1 MKRILSLFLAI
12 ALAAA
17 LLVSPAAAASSAP
30 WLQTDGFGTAAQ
42 TISVRGL
49 SGSFDSVQITLT
61 LDKAPTGFTF
71 DPALSGEDVHT
82 AYTINGNSITL
93 YATSRNHQI
102 NQGDAI
108 LLGTLAGPAGFEV
121 TSAADLKLLDLEA
134 GSTRELTYASVG
146 VGGPSAALPFT
157 DVKEKDWFYDE
168 VAYVHTNQLM
178 NGVGGGLFSPGG
190 TTTRG
195 MIVTILW
202 RMEGE
207 PVVNY
212 LMPFT
217 DVPASWYTE
226 AVRWASSEKI
236 VNGYT
241 DKTFRPNA
249 PITREQ
255 MATILYNYASY
266 KGYDVS
272 GRANLSAQFPDAGK
286 VSGYAAAPLAWA
298 NHAKLINGVA
308 DEGSTF
314 LQPQGSAT
322 RAQVAAILMRFQQSI
337 AS

>member
-121 TSAADLKLLDLEA
+121 TSAADLKLLDLEEDDM
-134 GSTRELTYASVG
+134 REVSYRRIG
-146 VGGPSAALPFT
+146 VGGPITVPFD
-157 DVKEKDWFYDE
+157 DVPEGQWFYDA
-168 VAYVHTNQLM
+168 VSYVYSHGLM
-178 NGVGGGLFSPGG
+178 NGTSDTTFKPGN

-195 MIVTILW
+195 MIVTILY
-202 RMEGE
+202 RYDGSPEAGASS
-207 PVVNY
+207 
-212 LMPFT
+212 FT
-217 DVPASWYTE
+217 DVAAGQYYAEPVA
-226 AVRWASSEKI
+226 WAAAHNI
-236 VNGYT
+236 VNGYP
-241 DKTFRPNA
+241 DNTFAPNA
-249 PITREQ
+249 PITREEF
-255 MATILYNYASY
+255 AAILYRYAQY

-272 GRANLSAQFPDAGK
+272 GRADLNAVFTDAGQ
-286 VSGYAAAPLAWA
+286 VHSYARDAMAWA
-298 NHAKLINGVA
+298 NHVELITGVT
-308 DEGSTF
+308 STT
-314 LQPQGSAT
+314 LRPGGSAT
-322 RAQVAAILMRFQQSI
+322 RAQAATILMRFCENI
-337 AS
+337 AK

>member
-1 MKRILSLFLAI
+1 MKRFLSLLLAA
-12 ALAAA
+12 ALTAA
-17 LLVSPAAAASSAP
+17 LLVSPAFAAAPP
-30 WLQTDGFGTAAQ
+30 WVQVDGQGTASQ
-42 TISVRGL
+42 TITLRGL
-49 SGSFDSVQITLT
+49 SGTFDSAQITLT
-61 LDKAPTGFTF
+61 LDRAPTGFQF
-71 DPALSGEDVHT
+71 AQALSDVDAHT
-82 AYTINGNSITL
+82 ALTVSGNSITL
-93 YATSRNHQI
+93 YVTSQNQI
-102 NQGDAI
+102 NQGDAL
-108 LLGTLAGPAGFEV
+108 LLGVLSAG
-121 TSAADLKLLDLEA
+121 SAFKVLSASGVKLLDLEA
-134 GSTRELTYASVG
+134 GSTRELSYATVSVG
-146 VGGPSAALPFT
+146 AAATALPFT
-157 DVKEKDWFYDE
+157 DVKEKDWFYNE
-168 VAYVHTNQLM
+168 VAYVYANQLM
-178 NGVGGGLFSPGG
+178 NGTGNNLFSPGG

-286 VSGYAAAPLAWA
+286 VSGYAAVPLAWA

-308 DEGSTF
+308 NGGTTI

-322 RAQVAAILMRFQQSI
+322 RAQVAAILMRFRENI
-337 AS
+337 AK

>member
-1 MKRILSLFLAI
+1 MKRFLSLLLAA

-17 LLVSPAAAASSAP
+17 LLIAPAAASTPP
-30 WLQTDGFGTAAQ
+30 WVQVDGQGTASQ
-42 TISVRGL
+42 TITLRGL
-49 SGSFDSVQITLT
+49 SGSFDSAQITLT
-61 LDKAPTGFTF
+61 LDKAPSGFQF
-71 DPALSGEDVHT
+71 AQALSDGDAHT
-82 AYTINGNSITL
+82 AFTISGSSITL
-93 YATSRNHQI
+93 YATSRNQI
-102 NQGDAI
+102 NQGDA
-108 LLGTLAGPAGFEV
+108 LQLGTLTAAGSFKV
-121 TSAADLKLLDLEA
+121 LSASGVKLLDLEA

-286 VSGYAAAPLAWA
+286 VSGYAAVPLAWA